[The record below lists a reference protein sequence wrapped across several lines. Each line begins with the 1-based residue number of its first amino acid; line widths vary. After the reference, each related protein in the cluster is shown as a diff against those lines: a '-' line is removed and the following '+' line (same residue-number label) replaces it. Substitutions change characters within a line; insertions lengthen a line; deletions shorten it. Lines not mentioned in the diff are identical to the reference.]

1 MRAEAIFGP
10 VGGLALWT
18 MFVLV
23 LTGFRRLRA
32 GRAGRVTPETFRFGE
47 APDAPADVKV
57 ANRNL
62 INLLE
67 LPLLFYVA
75 CLSFYVTHQVRPGV
89 VGLAWAYVALRL
101 LHSFIHLGPNRL
113 RQRMI
118 AFALSNAILVTL
130 WIRFLLGL
138 R

>member
-1 MRAEAIFGP
+1 MRAEAIFEP
-10 VGGLALWT
+10 VGALALWT
-18 MFVLV
+18 MFVLFV
-23 LTGFRRLRA
+23 TGFRRARA
-32 GRAGRVTPETFRFGE
+32 GRAGRVTSETFRFGE

-75 CLSFYVTHQVRPGV
+75 CLSFYVTRQVRPGV
-89 VGLAWAYVALRL
+89 VGLGWAYVALRL
-101 LHSFIHLGPNRL
+101 LHSFIHLGPNWLRPRL
-113 RQRMI
+113 I
-118 AFALSNAILVTL
+118 AFALGNAVLIAL
-130 WIRFLLGL
+130 WIRFLMGL